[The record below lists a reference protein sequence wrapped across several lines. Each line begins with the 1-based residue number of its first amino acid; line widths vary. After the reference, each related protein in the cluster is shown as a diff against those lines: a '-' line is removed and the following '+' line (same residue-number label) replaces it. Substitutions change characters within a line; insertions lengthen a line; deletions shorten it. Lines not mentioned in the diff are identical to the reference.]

1 MATTRN
7 NGNYDDMAWKPI
19 VKQMAKYGSA
29 AFVGYEIKDAI
40 EPQEKL
46 EEKVISKIIETT
58 KPNEDLS
65 LSKTNA
71 LVFVV
76 LFAIVAYLI
85 IKHIL
90 KKRTNGQLL
99 QV

>member
-7 NGNYDDMAWKPI
+7 NGDYDDMAWKPV

-40 EPQEKL
+40 EPKENY
-46 EEKVISKIIETT
+46 EEKVIAKIIETT
-58 KPNEDLS
+58 KQNEDLS

-71 LVFVV
+71 LIFVV
-76 LFAIVAYLI
+76 LFMILLYLI
-85 IKHIL
+85 MKHIL
-90 KKRTNGQLL
+90 KRRTNGELM